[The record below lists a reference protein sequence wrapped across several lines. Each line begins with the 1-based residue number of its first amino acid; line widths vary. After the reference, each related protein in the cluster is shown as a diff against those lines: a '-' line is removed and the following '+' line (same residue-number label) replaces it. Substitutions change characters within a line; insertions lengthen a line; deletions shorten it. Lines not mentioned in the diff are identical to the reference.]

1 MRKNQLMKERQIAL
15 IKGEEEETERITKEL
30 AELEERADE
39 LSKRSLSSTL
49 SSISFINERNRKRNV
64 ERAEEAILEEI
75 RASGGQKT
83 EDPFT
88 RRSTRPGKSGSYR
101 PNGDILPSTTEVLS
115 APTSKALEGQAAASN
130 HENRTESKDKV
141 KTLIAKPK
149 TSDLFSAHDFD
160 IKIDLEVPLP
170 SQPVVVTPKPVA
182 NLKEAPRR
190 SLNLEDY
197 KKKRGLI

>member
-1 MRKNQLMKERQIAL
+1 LDIDYCVDDLNR
-15 IKGEEEETERITKEL
+15 GEEEETERITKEL

-39 LSKRSLSSTL
+39 LSKRSLSTTL

-101 PNGDILPSTTEVLS
+101 PNADGMPPVAEVLS
-115 APTSKALEGQAAASN
+115 APAIKQPESQSASAN
-130 HENRTESKDKV
+130 NESRPDSKDKTKSLV
-141 KTLIAKPK
+141 AKPK

-170 SQPVVVTPKPVA
+170 CK
-182 NLKEAPRR
+182 N
-190 SLNLEDY
+190 
-197 KKKRGLI
+197 

>member
-1 MRKNQLMKERQIAL
+1 MLSPYR
-15 IKGEEEETERITKEL
+15 GEEEESERLTREL

-75 RASGGQKT
+75 RASGGQKA

-88 RRSTRPGKSGSYR
+88 RRSTKPRMCHR
-101 PNGDILPSTTEVLS
+101 PNTDGLPQAGEIPLALANKPSESKVAASEGVKTD
-115 APTSKALEGQAAASN
+115 PRDKSKALA
-130 HENRTESKDKV
+130 
-141 KTLIAKPK
+141 AKPK

-170 SQPVVVTPKPVA
+170 CKSAYKVFYFYIQ
-182 NLKEAPRR
+182 LQL
-190 SLNLEDY
+190 LNFFSPTSC
-197 KKKRGLI
+197 GHP

>member
-1 MRKNQLMKERQIAL
+1 M
-15 IKGEEEETERITKEL
+15 

-75 RASGGQKT
+75 RASGGQKA

-88 RRSTRPGKSGSYR
+88 RRSTKPRMCHR
-101 PNGDILPSTTEVLS
+101 PNTDDLPKPGELL
-115 APTSKALEGQAAASN
+115 AALAKKTA
-130 HENRTESKDKV
+130 ESKSSTNEATKSDAKDKSKPLV
-141 KTLIAKPK
+141 AKPK

-170 SQPVVVTPKPVA
+170 CMCLDFKFSMGPK
-182 NLKEAPRR
+182 R
-190 SLNLEDY
+190 DY
-197 KKKRGLI
+197 

>member
-1 MRKNQLMKERQIAL
+1 MLTFVIYNFNR
-15 IKGEEEETERITKEL
+15 GEEEETERLTKEL

-75 RASGGQKT
+75 RASGGQKA

-88 RRSTRPGKSGSYR
+88 RRSTKPRMCHR
-101 PNGDILPSTTEVLS
+101 PNPEGLPTAPPLPLALANKPTDSQSTTSE
-115 APTSKALEGQAAASN
+115 ASKTDG
-130 HENRTESKDKV
+130 KDKA
-141 KTLIAKPK
+141 KTLVAKPK

-170 SQPVVVTPKPVA
+170 CKYFFENS
-182 NLKEAPRR
+182 
-190 SLNLEDY
+190 SF
-197 KKKRGLI
+197 

>member
-1 MRKNQLMKERQIAL
+1 MILNLYTIFR
-15 IKGEEEETERITKEL
+15 GEEEESERLTKEL

-75 RASGGQKT
+75 RASGGQKA

-88 RRSTRPGKSGSYR
+88 RRSTKPRMIHR
-101 PNGDILPSTTEVLS
+101 PNTDGLPQPESFPMLPLVPSQSRPTADS
-115 APTSKALEGQAAASN
+115 DTSKPEI
-130 HENRTESKDKV
+130 KDKA
-141 KTLIAKPK
+141 KPSIPKPK

-170 SQPVVVTPKPVA
+170 CKFSFEQLFFV
-182 NLKEAPRR
+182 
-190 SLNLEDY
+190 
-197 KKKRGLI
+197 

>member
-1 MRKNQLMKERQIAL
+1 MITWSTTFSTVVLFSNSFDR
-15 IKGEEEETERITKEL
+15 GEEEESERLTKEL

-75 RASGGQKT
+75 RASGGQKA

-88 RRSTRPGKSGSYR
+88 RRSTKPRMIHR
-101 PNGDILPSTTEVLS
+101 PNTDGFPQSDTFPMLPQKPSVSRSNDNES
-115 APTSKALEGQAAASN
+115 NKPEAADKSKTS
-130 HENRTESKDKV
+130 V
-141 KTLIAKPK
+141 PKPK
-149 TSDLFSAHDFD
+149 TSDLFTAHDFD

-170 SQPVVVTPKPVA
+170 CKWNQ
-182 NLKEAPRR
+182 LW
-190 SLNLEDY
+190 
-197 KKKRGLI
+197 

>member
-1 MRKNQLMKERQIAL
+1 MLGHR
-15 IKGEEEETERITKEL
+15 GEEEESERLTKEL
-30 AELEERADE
+30 ADLEERADE

-75 RASGGQKT
+75 RASGGQKA

-88 RRSTRPGKSGSYR
+88 RRSTKPRMCHR
-101 PNGDILPSTTEVLS
+101 PNTDDLPKPGELPQLLGKKPSDNQSSTNEATKS
-115 APTSKALEGQAAASN
+115 DA
-130 HENRTESKDKV
+130 KDKSKPLV
-141 KTLIAKPK
+141 AKPK

-170 SQPVVVTPKPVA
+170 C
-182 NLKEAPRR
+182 
-190 SLNLEDY
+190 
-197 KKKRGLI
+197 